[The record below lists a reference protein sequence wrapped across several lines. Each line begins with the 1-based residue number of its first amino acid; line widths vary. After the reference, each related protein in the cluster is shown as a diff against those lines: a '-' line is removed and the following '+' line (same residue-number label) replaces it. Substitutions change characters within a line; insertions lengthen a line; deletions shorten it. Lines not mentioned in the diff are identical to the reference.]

1 MIAFSAI
8 LDKLSARF
16 GGAILGQ
23 ATFRGQDS
31 VTVDAST
38 IVEVCTFLRDEPGL
52 KFVMLTDLTAV
63 DCQGR
68 EPRFTVVYNL
78 YSHELNQRLRLKI
91 LVADTAPTVEG
102 VWKVANWLE
111 REVYDLFGIV
121 FTGHSDLRR
130 LLLWDGYVGHPLRK
144 DFPLTGIPQTA
155 VYR

>member
-8 LDKLSARF
+8 LEKLSAQF
-16 GGAILGQ
+16 GSAVLGQ

-31 VTVDAST
+31 VTVDAAK

-52 KFVMLTDLTAV
+52 RFVMLTDLTAV

-68 EPRFTVVYNL
+68 APRFTVVYNL

-91 LVADTAPTVEG
+91 LVDDTAPTVEG

-121 FTGHSDLRR
+121 FAGHSDLRR